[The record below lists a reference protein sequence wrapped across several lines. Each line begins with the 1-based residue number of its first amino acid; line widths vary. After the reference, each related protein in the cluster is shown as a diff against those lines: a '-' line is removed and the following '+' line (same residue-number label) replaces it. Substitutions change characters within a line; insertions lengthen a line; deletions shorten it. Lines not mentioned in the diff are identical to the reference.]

1 MKEIAFS
8 MMCTPLLSFN
18 SNRPLYITDSF
29 VVSPVGSHE
38 YCPAMAF
45 NRHVLPHHG
54 GPSTRYILDGFHTRF
69 TSLRITSS
77 ITFQILVGI
86 PFRRFALTTLESFY
100 RIHLDC
106 IGSMDFCVEG
116 STLTV

>member
-8 MMCTPLLSFN
+8 MMCTPFLSFN

-45 NRHVLPHHG
+45 NRHVLPDHMEAQAQG
-54 GPSTRYILDGFHTRF
+54 TFWMAFTRD
-69 TSLRITSS
+69 S
-77 ITFQILVGI
+77 
-86 PFRRFALTTLESFY
+86 RR
-100 RIHLDC
+100 
-106 IGSMDFCVEG
+106 
-116 STLTV
+116 